1 MSCYGTN
8 YALVLG
14 LMIASGAFAF
24 VCLVAYLGL
33 QARADERAYH
43 GWIANLKIGIS
54 FLQTMSIAA
63 TLTAVKT
70 TSPGVPMV
78 MAVTEVLF
86 LDIGAAR
93 PECLLPASFNIQ
105 IGRRSET
112 VPLSYFTLA
121 FSACFPILFMLLII
135 IIGSCCGRTGSRT
148 HSFFGRDHL
157 FGHGVNLFNFFVR
170 PPRRHRTQSRIASP
184 MLPNANAPR
193 VRSSVTQFASLTQL
207 GSTLIIFDAPAL
219 QAAGATL
226 LGFEAAG
233 VFKLWCDYR
242 GLVHGDA
249 QRRDKL
255 DERLKNITKSFKDE
269 CNYWQFAMWVRLAVI
284 TFFSVYLRPF
294 PIPAAVC
301 VFVTNLVYLA
311 LLIYVRPYWYPL
323 QNLGDAALQCTSHV
337 IIGASVVFV
346 ALTQSQS
353 QADEPPDDASAASN
367 ATKEFREQLRKDYV
381 DGNVNPNVRLAVNA
395 ILTTVLCLP
404 VVVLLVI
411 GCVVGCRGRGRKPVK
426 LSFESSA
433 QSDGVQL
440 QGLDT
445 PRSDPGT
452 PRRRYSANL

>member
-1 MSCYGTN
+1 M
-8 YALVLG
+8 
-14 LMIASGAFAF
+14 
-24 VCLVAYLGL
+24 
-33 QARADERAYH
+33 
-43 GWIANLKIGIS
+43 
-54 FLQTMSIAA
+54 
-63 TLTAVKT
+63 LT
-70 TSPGVPMV
+70 
-78 MAVTEVLF
+78 
-86 LDIGAAR
+86 
-93 PECLLPASFNIQ
+93 
-105 IGRRSET
+105 
-112 VPLSYFTLA
+112 
-121 FSACFPILFMLLII
+121 
-135 IIGSCCGRTGSRT
+135 
-148 HSFFGRDHL
+148 
-157 FGHGVNLFNFFVR
+157 
-170 PPRRHRTQSRIASP
+170 
-184 MLPNANAPR
+184 PR
-193 VRSSVTQFASLTQL
+193 VRSSVEQFASLTQL